1 MNLYRSFAIVAM
13 LIGTLAA
20 TAQQPSTTPSATEN
34 RHNQGNTQTGLPSV
48 EQQLKAMTAKLDLT
62 SDQQAKITPILQ
74 QLHDVTIKLMQDS
87 SLSNEERLNRIR
99 PERYKTRDE
108 IRAVL
113 NEDQKQK
120 LDEYLQGPHS
130 EMHGSITGTT
140 PRPQPNN

>member
-1 MNLYRSFAIVAM
+1 MNLYRSFAIVAV
-13 LIGTLAA
+13 LIVTLAA
-20 TAQQPSTTPSATEN
+20 TAQQPSTTPSATGN
-34 RHNQGNTQTGLPSV
+34 QHNQGNTQSSLPSV
-48 EQQLKAMTAKLDLT
+48 EQQLKSMTAKLDLT

-74 QLHDVTIKLMQDS
+74 QLHDATLKLMQNS
-87 SLSNEERLNRIR
+87 SLSNDQRLSKIR

-140 PRPQPNN
+140 PPPQPEN